1 MKTLGAKRSYL
12 KTRLAISMV
21 KRDISESIANM
32 LIGAVINWV
41 AVWIMFDVS
50 AYFVTASTI
59 VFFVLSFVRSL
70 LIRRIFRRTE

>member
-21 KRDISESIANM
+21 KRDITESIANM

-70 LIRRIFRRTE
+70 LIRRLFRRLE

>member
-70 LIRRIFRRTE
+70 LIRRLFRRLE

>member
-1 MKTLGAKRSYL
+1 
-12 KTRLAISMV
+12 MV
-21 KRDISESIANM
+21 KRDITESITNM

-70 LIRRIFRRTE
+70 LIRRLFRRTE